1 MSQQLMG
8 TSFSSSGQSSVPGQ
22 CFTING
28 ISFPF
33 IDGLLSHSGVGGA
46 FGFGAQLRVA
56 VVHEMMDGPVLSYQ
70 SINVAIYYWDI
81 VKQLD
86 LLNYRS
92 ISTTAVLACL
102 TGMRVS
108 LHDCVFSMHTSLRA
122 RRQLFESAVYQSRFP
137 KLLKPVCAVYQ
148 SRFSLPV
155 KVPKLLKPVCFYSL
169 VQRKNLD
176 SCFDW

>member
-1 MSQQLMG
+1 MSVGETRGEGGPREIILAKLKKFLFIQCNDISQQLMG

-92 ISTTAVLACL
+92 ISTTAVLACPCM
-102 TGMRVS
+102 TMS
-108 LHDCVFSMHTSLRA
+108 
-122 RRQLFESAVYQSRFP
+122 SACI
-137 KLLKPVCAVYQ
+137 PVCARDVNIC
-148 SRFSLPV
+148 
-155 KVPKLLKPVCFYSL
+155 LKAQYTSQGFEIT
-169 VQRKNLD
+169 
-176 SCFDW
+176 